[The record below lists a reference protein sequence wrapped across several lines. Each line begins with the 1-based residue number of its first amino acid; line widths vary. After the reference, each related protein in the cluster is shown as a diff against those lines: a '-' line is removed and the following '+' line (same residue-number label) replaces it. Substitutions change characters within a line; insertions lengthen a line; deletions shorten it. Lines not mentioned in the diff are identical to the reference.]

1 MIREI
6 LKMSLTSMKE
16 NSLRSSLTTLGII
29 IGTAIIII
37 VLSVGAGIESLILN
51 QLSSITPETIFV
63 EVQVPSTQSG
73 LNKDSQ
79 TSQSIGMGVQIKTMK
94 NKDIEDI
101 KKLPN
106 VDFAYGML
114 ISQSNLQY
122 GSKEKVS
129 LVWGTGAEH
138 AKSEGLKFSEGRFLN
153 EKENDSSQKVVVLG
167 ATIKEKLFGS
177 AKAYGKSIKLKNQNY
192 RVVGV
197 VESQGTQFFLNLDE
211 IVYIPVKTVQNHI
224 MGIDYLQAI
233 SIKLKNKELI
243 TGTISQIKK
252 VLRTNH
258 DIKDPSKDDFAVRT
272 LEESMEIVD
281 TVTGGITI
289 LLFCLAFISI
299 VVGGVGIMNVMFV
312 AVTERT
318 KEIGL
323 KKAIGAKPI
332 FIKLQFLSEA
342 LIICLVGAIFG
353 IIIGIFITWLISFIA
368 SLFNFSWPF
377 IISIFPVFLGIF
389 VSVFTGI
396 IFGYSPA
403 NKASK
408 LDPIKALRS

>member
-1 MIREI
+1 
-6 LKMSLTSMKE
+6 
-16 NSLRSSLTTLGII
+16 
-29 IGTAIIII
+29 
-37 VLSVGAGIESLILN
+37 
-51 QLSSITPETIFV
+51 V

-73 LNKDSQ
+73 LSKDSQ
-79 TSQSIGMGVQIKTMK
+79 TSQSIGMGVQIKTLK

-101 KKLPN
+101 QKLPN
-106 VDFAYGML
+106 VEFAYGML
-114 ISQSNLQY
+114 ISQANLQF

-129 LVWGTGAEH
+129 LVWGTGSKHAET
-138 AKSEGLKFSEGRFLN
+138 EGLSLSEGRFIS
-153 EKENDSSQKVVVLG
+153 EKENETSQKVVVIG

-177 AKAYGKSIKLKNQNY
+177 ANAYGKSIKLKNQNY

-211 IVYIPVKTVQNHI
+211 IVYIPVKTVQKHI

-243 TGTISQIKK
+243 AGTISQIKK

-272 LEESMEIVD
+272 LEESMEIVE

-299 VVGGVGIMNVMFV
+299 IVGGVGIMNVMFV

-332 FIKLQFLSEA
+332 YIKIQFLSEA
-342 LIICLVGAIFG
+342 LVICLLGAVLG
-353 IIIGIFITWLISFIA
+353 IILGIFITWLISFIA

-377 IISIFPVFLGIF
+377 IVSFFPVFLGIF

-396 IFGYSPA
+396 VFGYSPA

>member
-1 MIREI
+1 
-6 LKMSLTSMKE
+6 MSAHSMKE
-16 NSLRSSLTTLGII
+16 NSLRSSLTTLGIV

-37 VLSVGAGIESLILN
+37 VLSVGSGIEALILN
-51 QLSSITPETIFV
+51 QLSSITPETVYV
-63 EVQVPSTQSG
+63 EVQVPSTAKG
-73 LNKDSQ
+73 FGKDTQ
-79 TSQSIGMGVQIKTMK
+79 TSQSIGMGVQVKTMK

-101 KKLPN
+101 AKLSN

-114 ISQSNLQY
+114 ISQANLQY
-122 GSKEKVS
+122 ASKEKTA
-129 LVWGTGAEH
+129 LIWGTGFPHAE
-138 AKSEGLKFSEGRFLN
+138 AEGLKFSEGRFFN
-153 EKENDSSQKVVVLG
+153 EKESRSASKVVVIG

-177 AKAYGKSIKLKNQNY
+177 ANAYGKNLKLKNDNY

-197 VESQGTQFFLNLDE
+197 LELQGTQFFLNMDE
-211 IVYIPVKTVQNHI
+211 IVYVPLETVQKHI

-243 TGTISQIKK
+243 AGTISQIKK

-258 DIKDPSKDDFAVRT
+258 DIKDPDKDDFAVRT
-272 LEESMEIVD
+272 LEESMEIVS
-281 TVTGGITI
+281 TVTRGISI

-299 VVGGVGIMNVMFV
+299 VVGGVGIMNVMYV

-323 KKAIGAKPI
+323 KKALGAKPI
-332 FIKLQFLSEA
+332 YIKFQFLSEA
-342 LIICLVGAIFG
+342 LVICLIGALMG

-368 SLFNFSWPF
+368 SLFNFEWPF
-377 IISIFPVFLGIF
+377 MITVFPLVLALF
-389 VSVFTGI
+389 VSMFTGL
-396 IFGYSPA
+396 IFGFSPA